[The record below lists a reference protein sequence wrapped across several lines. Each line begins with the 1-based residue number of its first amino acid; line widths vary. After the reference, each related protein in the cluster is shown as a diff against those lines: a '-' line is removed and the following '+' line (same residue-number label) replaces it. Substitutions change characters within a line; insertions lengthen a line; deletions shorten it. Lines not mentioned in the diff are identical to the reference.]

1 MVMIEPTRD
10 EIDFIR
16 RLEEHGGE
24 IVVEGNI
31 RLLKIGRLIPE
42 YVTQVNG
49 SSEMGRFRLTE
60 MGWQFARKINDD
72 IKSEK

>member
-1 MVMIEPTRD
+1 M
-10 EIDFIR
+10 
-16 RLEEHGGE
+16 RLISSGDLKKHDGE
-24 IVVEGNI
+24 IVLEGNI

-42 YVTQVNG
+42 YVTQVSG

-60 MGWQFARKINDD
+60 MGWEFARKINDE

>member
-10 EIDFIR
+10 EINFIR
-16 RLEEHGGE
+16 RLEQHGGE

-42 YVTQVNG
+42 YVTQVSG
-49 SSEMGRFRLTE
+49 SSEMGHFRLTE
-60 MGWQFARKINDD
+60 KGWEFARKINDD
-72 IKSEK
+72 LKS